1 MATTTP
7 STAGEFKRLT
17 LKQFPPVENFDSSES
32 GYWRKFNAPEELPQV
47 GPVSHIDVSPV
58 APYDVAITTSARVHL
73 YNIATN
79 QITKTFSRFR
89 DIVYSGNFRSD
100 GKLLVVGGK
109 IPQVQIIDI
118 QTRAILRSLQGH
130 SRPVHCTQFAKDN
143 VHVFSCS
150 DDNTARYW
158 DVATGTPIALFG
170 QHSDH
175 VRHCCN
181 HPTTIDVWATASY
194 DHTVRLWDV
203 RTADSKNIVA
213 STMNVNHGAPVEACM
228 ILPGGG
234 LMMSAGGNEIKVWD
248 ILSGGQLMHTFS
260 SHQKTITS
268 LGLDGT
274 KTRIMSGALDGHV
287 KIYDMKTY
295 QILYGFKTQG
305 GVLSMGMSPT
315 NSHFFTGTTDG
326 VLSVRRRHVKKLEAI
341 DLQTRKTILRHG
353 SYRYFLQAK
362 KQSHTCDDFRVVT
375 TRQKRIAPYDR
386 ALRRFDYKNALDEA
400 LSTRCPN
407 IVASML
413 EELRLRLGLK
423 RAISERDEEALE
435 PLLAF
440 LVKYVT
446 DPKYA
451 SLLRPICSLVCDLY
465 ASKLSQSVLID
476 QLFVKLH
483 EKINEELRA
492 QKEMM
497 SLVGMLDLI
506 IACPSNNKL
515 G

>member
-7 STAGEFKRLT
+7 STAGEFKRLV
-17 LKQFPPVENFDSSES
+17 LKQFPPVENFDSTES
-32 GYWRKFNAPEELPQV
+32 SYWKKFNAPEEFPQV
-47 GPVSHIDVSPV
+47 GPVSHIDVSPE
-58 APYDVAITTSARVHL
+58 APNDVAITTSARVHI
-73 YNIATN
+73 YNMATN

-109 IPQVQIIDI
+109 LPQVQIIDI
-118 QTRAILRSLQGH
+118 QTRAILRNLQGH
-130 SRPVHCTQFAKDN
+130 SRAVHCTQFAKDN

-181 HPTTIDVWATASY
+181 HPTTLDVWATASY
-194 DHTVRLWDV
+194 DHTIRLWDI
-203 RTADSKNIVA
+203 RTADSKNVVP
-213 STMNVNHGAPVEACM
+213 STMSVDHGAPVEACM

-234 LMMSAGGNEIKVWD
+234 MMMSAGGNEIKVWD
-248 ILSGGQLMHTFS
+248 ILSGGRLMHTFS

-274 KTRIMSGALDGHV
+274 KTRIISGALDGHV

-295 QILYGFKTQG
+295 QVLYGFKTQG

-315 NSHFFTGTTDG
+315 NSHLFTGTTDG
-326 VLSVRRRHVKKLEAI
+326 LLTVRRRHVKKLEAI
-341 DLQTRKTILRHG
+341 DLQTRKTVLRHG

-362 KQSHTCDDFRVVT
+362 QQPHTCDDFRVVT

-386 ALRRFDYKNALDEA
+386 ALRKFDYKYALDEA

-423 RAISERDEEALE
+423 RAIAERDEEALE
-435 PLLAF
+435 PLLAY

-465 ASKLSQSVLID
+465 ASKLCQSNLID